1 MNRKYKL
8 FLIVSIIT
16 LSFFANSV
24 FAFGF
29 SDQGTKIY
37 DAEILDITNERE
49 VDLGWNDTKAIYKTF
64 ELLVLS
70 GPDSGKN
77 IKIDTD
83 LPQLKIGDKV
93 FISEIEQ
100 ENLIIEDLSDLQEK
114 SYEIISVNRVSK
126 VLFFVFIFIS
136 VIIIFGGWQGVRSI
150 LALAGSFLAI
160 FYILL
165 PGILNGWDPFC
176 SSALVSGIILFI
188 AIFFT
193 HGFNKESSVAFF
205 GTIISILITGFLAFL
220 AVSMNRLNGFS
231 MDSSVLLN
239 FNTGGELD
247 FSGLLLG
254 AIIIGVLG
262 VLDDIAVT
270 QAAVVTELFNSN
282 NNLTRKQIYL
292 KAVRVGKEHVSALV
306 NTLVFAYTGTALP
319 MLLLLSFYQYNFLYI
334 INHEVFAT
342 EIIRT
347 IVGSIG
353 LVITVP
359 IVTFLAVW
367 FLKDY
372 KPKHHNHSHGHSHSH
387 HH

>member
-16 LSFFANSV
+16 LSFFANSF

-37 DAEILDITNERE
+37 DAEILNITNERE

-64 ELLVLS
+64 ELFVLS

-77 IKIDTD
+77 IQIDTD

-165 PGILNGWDPFC
+165 PGILNGWDPFW

-282 NNLTRKQIYL
+282 SNLTRKQIYL